1 MNCVYLG
8 NARHAVLCLLFLG
21 SVVGAAATS
30 PVSSAQTV
38 AVVAPLPLAS
48 AAPVAAPMPPAPPA
62 ATPQDVPAP
71 VMRPVPFAPPLSPA
85 PPPPRPL
92 PPYPDVKAQKNLPL
106 LQAFLPSLRTLGADE
121 GVVRFALVT
130 NDVRGRRPDVI
141 TVASTTA
148 RFEIRP
154 VSDGFANNLG
164 LYTAVLPAGRYHLS
178 AIADRVAFRWI
189 DFNAAAQGGLGSF
202 DVRPGQFADLGT
214 LMLTP
219 NIGAWLIG
227 RSLDITTPPEAWRE
241 AAPVGEKVLAKLPAG
256 GSWSGEAFQQRWFEV
271 NLERGPVGLQSLRE
285 LPDGRMLAPSA
296 LGKLLVRAVDGTWS
310 TLTAPRPWPL
320 LWATAGAGPGE
331 YVALTEWNRC
341 VVFAADGTSREVSLS
356 GLPTGRALFVS
367 RSPQGEW
374 YLAQEVRGAL
384 RLYRAPTLDADRWDE
399 VGAVQLTESLWSGNR
414 GAWALDT
421 PEGIL
426 LVQGS
431 KGLLRHFRYATRAWE
446 DHHLTGN
453 RDIQSVDLMP
463 DGTVSVLTIA
473 AGGFAGMFSGAWITR
488 DYGANWQ
495 ELNTG
500 YTVKVS
506 PLVVSGDGHLLQA
519 GGVFGESGIKV
530 STDSGKTWQQLT
542 EALPVETRL
551 FQSRQNGLFAI
562 RRIAEV
568 HDVLL
573 RSPDGG
579 ANWVYEWS
587 SIGRAGIERLLKA
600 EADERAA
607 KAAKRAAAKK
617 KQN

>member
-1 MNCVYLG
+1 MPRFALG
-8 NARHAVLCLLFLG
+8 RVGHVVLCLGFFGPVFNAL
-21 SVVGAAATS
+21 AA
-30 PVSSAQTV
+30 PPV
-38 AVVAPLPLAS
+38 AVPP
-48 AAPVAAPMPPAPPA
+48 PPMLS
-62 ATPQDVPAP
+62 
-71 VMRPVPFAPPLSPA
+71 LSPA

-92 PPYPDVKAQKNLPL
+92 PPYPDIKAQQQLPL
-106 LQAFLPSLRTLGADE
+106 RQAFLPSLRTLAADE
-121 GVVRFALVT
+121 GVISFALIT
-130 NDVRGRRPDVI
+130 NDVRGRRPDVV
-141 TVASTTA
+141 TVANNTA

-164 LYTAVLPAGRYHLS
+164 LYTAVLPAGRYYLAS
-178 AIADRVAFRWI
+178 VADRVTFRWI
-189 DFNAAAQGGLGSF
+189 DFNAMAQGGLGVF
-202 DVRPGQFADLGT
+202 EVKAGQSSDLGT

-219 NIGAWLIG
+219 NMGAWLIG
-227 RSLDITTPPEAWRE
+227 RVPGLATPSEAWRE
-241 AAPVGEKVLAKLPAG
+241 AAPASASVLSPLSAG
-256 GSWSGEAFQQRWFEV
+256 GGWVDAAYSQVFFDI
-271 NLERGPVGLQSLRE
+271 NLARGPVGLQGLRE
-285 LPDGRMLAPSA
+285 LPDGRVLAPSA
-296 LGKLLVRAVDGTWS
+296 LGTLLVRGVDGQWS
-310 TLTAPRPWPL
+310 TLKAPRPWPL
-320 LWATAGAGPGE
+320 LWATAGAVDGE
-331 YVALTEWNRC
+331 YVGITEWNRF
-341 VVFAADGTSREVSLS
+341 VVFAADGTSREVAMH
-356 GLPTGRALFVS
+356 GLPAGRALFLS

-374 YLAQEVRGAL
+374 FLAQEVPGAL
-384 RLYRAPTLDADRWDE
+384 RLYRSTALDAERWQE
-399 VGAVQLTESLWSGNR
+399 MGSVQLTQSLWSGNR
-414 GAWALDT
+414 GAWAMES
-421 PEGIL
+421 PEGVL

-431 KGLLRHFRYATRAWE
+431 TGLLRHFRYATGAWE

-506 PLVVSGDGHLLQA
+506 PLVVSGDGRLLQA

-530 STDSGKTWQQLT
+530 SNDDGKTWVQLT
-542 EALPVETRL
+542 EALPVQTRL
-551 FQSRQNGLFAI
+551 FQSKRNGLFAI
-562 RRIAEV
+562 RRIGDV

-587 SIGRAGIERLLKA
+587 SIGRAGVERLLKV

-617 KQN
+617 KN

>member
-1 MNCVYLG
+1 MNRVYLG

-214 LMLTP
+214 LTP

-374 YLAQEVRGAL
+374 YLAHEVRGAL

-473 AGGFAGMFSGAWITR
+473 AGGFAGRFSGAWVTR
-488 DYGANWQ
+488 DYGATWQ

-500 YTVKVS
+500 YT
-506 PLVVSGDGHLLQA
+506 
-519 GGVFGESGIKV
+519 
-530 STDSGKTWQQLT
+530 
-542 EALPVETRL
+542 
-551 FQSRQNGLFAI
+551 
-562 RRIAEV
+562 
-568 HDVLL
+568 
-573 RSPDGG
+573 
-579 ANWVYEWS
+579 
-587 SIGRAGIERLLKA
+587 
-600 EADERAA
+600 
-607 KAAKRAAAKK
+607 
-617 KQN
+617 